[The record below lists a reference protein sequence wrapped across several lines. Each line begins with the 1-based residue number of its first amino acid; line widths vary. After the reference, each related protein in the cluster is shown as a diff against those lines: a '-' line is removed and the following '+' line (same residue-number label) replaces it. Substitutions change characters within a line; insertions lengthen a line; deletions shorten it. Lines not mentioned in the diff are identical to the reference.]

1 MVTML
6 LQSATPATLAVVAG
20 RNADLTEAL
29 SDLSDG
35 PRVQLRL
42 LGKIDYVD
50 DLVAASDLVITKSGG
65 LIVSEVLARGVP
77 MLIVDPIPGQEEW
90 NADFVA
96 GSGAGLQLNHPEAI
110 PPAAQLLL
118 SQPERLALMREQARR
133 FGRPRAA
140 LDIAERVLG
149 ELHLGR

>member
-1 MVTML
+1 M
-6 LQSATPATLAVVAG
+6 
-20 RNADLTEAL
+20 
-29 SDLSDG
+29 
-35 PRVQLRL
+35 QLRL

-96 GSGAGLQLNHPEAI
+96 GSGAGIQLQ
-110 PPAAQLLL
+110 PPRGGAAGRAVFA

-149 ELHLGR
+149 ELRAGW